1 MSSSNDA
8 GELLTDVR
16 RLAERFPLPH
26 PIWHRFVAEMHVVIR
41 DLFVALDVIA
51 VLPRAQAELVRQVEG
66 EAHRPLADAGGPS
79 VAAARGRLR
88 GLPVPEGEHPYL
100 DEILVT
106 LEAAE
111 AVLAAL
117 AVADGEATFARRL
130 QEACSPSTS
139 GALSSTRSSGTPC
152 NHKA

>member
-1 MSSSNDA
+1 MSSSDET
-8 GELLTDVR
+8 GELLAELR

-26 PIWHRFVAEMHVVIR
+26 PIWHRFVPEMHDVIR

-51 VLPRAQAELVRQVEG
+51 VLPGARAELLRRVEG
-66 EAHRPLADAGGPS
+66 VARQPPDESGSP
-79 VAAARGRLR
+79 VIAAARARLR
-88 GLPVPEGEHPYL
+88 ALPVPQGEHPYL

-117 AVADGEATFARRL
+117 ATADGEAAFARRL
-130 QEACSPSTS
+130 QES
-139 GALSSTRSSGTPC
+139 
-152 NHKA
+152 